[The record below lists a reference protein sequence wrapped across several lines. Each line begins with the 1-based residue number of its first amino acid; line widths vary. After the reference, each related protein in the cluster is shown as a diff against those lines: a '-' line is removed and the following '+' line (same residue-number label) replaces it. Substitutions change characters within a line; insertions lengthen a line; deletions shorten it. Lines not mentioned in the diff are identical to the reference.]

1 MGIVSKAHTA
11 KRTAAKAYPNNF
23 GDARERLWRT
33 KRLLQTTALMFGAP
47 TMTSTTLR
55 GHSSSLAPIFGIG
68 EVTSDFWF
76 ERVKPTKWQLS
87 LGADTARGIVLDWA
101 VTAELAGTA
110 ESPQLVLNTVNAL
123 TRDGV
128 LEKGK
133 LHDGLR
139 QVIGDAA
146 TTGRQPELPPAFL
159 TELLRSSYATPVHA
173 IIDAAP
179 PQFVEDFAVHSPATV
194 ADVHSVIVMSR
205 HRVIERT
212 DERVIFEVGL
222 DGYPSGTAVLTLRVR
237 SDGVDVQGEVTFHA
251 SGGAVVDAVAF
262 RMCKSFAS
270 DLMALFKLFDVP
282 ATLEEPKGGDPN
294 DS

>member
-11 KRTAAKAYPNNF
+11 KRTSAKAYPNNF

-55 GHSSSLAPIFGIG
+55 GHNSSLAPLFGIG

-87 LGADTARGIVLDWA
+87 LGAGTTRGIVWDWA
-101 VTAELAGTA
+101 VTVELAGTD
-110 ESPQLVLNTVNAL
+110 ESPQIALNTVSAL

-133 LHDGLR
+133 LHDSLR
-139 QVIGDAA
+139 QLIGNAA
-146 TTGRQPELPPAFL
+146 TTGQQPEVPPAFL
-159 TELLRSSYATPVHA
+159 TEILRSSYATPVHR

-179 PQFVEDFAVHSPATV
+179 PQFVEDFVIHSPASF
-194 ADVHSVIVMSR
+194 AEVHSVIAMCR

-222 DGYPSGTAVLTLRVR
+222 EGYPSGTVVLSIRARNDRL
-237 SDGVDVQGEVTFHA
+237 DVQGEVTFHA
-251 SGGAVVDAVAF
+251 SGSAVVDAVAF

-270 DLMALFKLFDVP
+270 DLMGLFKLFDVP
-282 ATLEEPKGGDPN
+282 ATLEEPG
-294 DS
+294 